1 MPGCFIGEGLMMI
14 IEGKFL
20 LTTTAAVALILV
32 SAFLC
37 FAKTG
42 EMREDII

>member
-1 MPGCFIGEGLMMI
+1 MI